1 MAITVGNP
9 LNIFAADF
17 EPDKLEA
24 RILGVAGISGDLSTY
39 WSSTQRHDYAFSG
52 SPNGAEDRLQNLS
65 FDRSH
70 EEINMLRSNVS
81 FTPGQI
87 IVNPYNQGLY
97 RCKADAT
104 IEYNPEGY
112 RDNDYLA
119 TSPGNRSQIV
129 LNDST
134 LWERIDGRIEC
145 DAPTGATFD
154 IDAVGLWDQSYA
166 DGTTVSDGW
175 RNYRLAVSGEDSPS
189 QNTYVFKDFTNGVDI
204 VHRVPPT
211 MSFSSDATG
220 DVGDRYAIQWIVLG
234 LSNRWRWLLGE
245 ETQFDTATTIKWN
258 PDPDARITKIGA
270 SGLRNVTSMGVICR
284 RADGTQ
290 RFSRTFAVDGQTI
303 TAEFPTLGTISTDRY
318 EVTLNGS
325 SDSGFKLVTFGDSSI
340 VSASARPI
348 AGGRLG
354 LVDYSRKTASGDG
367 VEQKGFRDDIDLRYV
382 IDPEEE
388 IAVHAALKALVG
400 RRLIWNLR
408 PGLTNYPGFLR
419 KFDVYPKREFS
430 ELRLNVEGL
439 T

>member
-52 SPNGAEDRLQNLS
+52 APNGAEDRLQNLS
-65 FDRSH
+65 YDRSD
-70 EEINMLRSNVS
+70 ENLNMLRSDVT
-81 FTPGQI
+81 FTPGQLVI
-87 IVNPYNQGLY
+87 NPYNQGLY
-97 RCKADAT
+97 RCLADST
-104 IEYNPEGY
+104 IEYNPAGY
-112 RDNDYLA
+112 RDNDFLA
-119 TSPGNRSQIV
+119 TLPNNRSQVV
-129 LNDST
+129 LNNT
-134 LWERIDGRIEC
+134 ALWERIDGRIEC
-145 DAPTGATFD
+145 DAPTGADFE
-154 IDAVGLWDQSYA
+154 IDHVLKWDRAYNS
-166 DGTTVSDGW
+166 GTTVSDGW
-175 RNYRLAVSGEDSPS
+175 LNYRLDISGQDAPS
-189 QNTYVFKDFTNGVDI
+189 QNIYTFKDFTNGVDVI
-204 VHRVPPT
+204 HRVPPT

-220 DVGDRYAIQWIVLG
+220 DVGDHFGIQWAVIG

-245 ETQFDTATTIKWN
+245 ETLFDTAATVKWDA
-258 PDPDARITKIGA
+258 DPDAKITQIGA
-270 SGLRNVTSMGVICR
+270 SGLRNVASMTIVCR
-284 RADGTQ
+284 RSDGTR
-290 RFSRTFAVDGQTI
+290 RFTRTYPVDGLTI
-303 TAEFPTLGTISTDRY
+303 TADFAELNPISTDRY